1 MRQRLTISGI
11 ESVNLARLIRRIV
24 ESEVPLADE
33 ESKFETIKDKRDK
46 GQSLSLE
53 EQDLVLKLAKKAD
66 EWEKDVESSALT
78 EREETLPGC

>member
-1 MRQRLTISGI
+1 MFLTISGI
-11 ESVNLARLIRRIV
+11 ESVNLAQLIQRIV

-33 ESKFETIKDKRDK
+33 ESKFEIIKEKHAI
-46 GQSLSLE
+46 GQSLTFE
-53 EQDLVLKLAKKAD
+53 EQELLLKLAKKAA